1 MNFQPVQPKVEA
13 APQGETAQ
21 TQASGQVKDAKV
33 EEKTSDEQGA
43 HEAKVEVKEEE
54 IPVKEQTVS
63 VSDDAVEAKQP
74 ETITEIASTEDK

>member
-1 MNFQPVQPKVEA
+1 M
-13 APQGETAQ
+13 
-21 TQASGQVKDAKV
+21 
-33 EEKTSDEQGA
+33 
-43 HEAKVEVKEEE
+43 KEEE